1 MSVYSCRNRV
11 MSSAAPTV
19 TTARTNR
26 HTCLTP
32 EGPLSLVTCYPSIR
46 VPANRHPQ
54 ITQISVN
61 LWPFYLLKKESLNR
75 YSMSEPDTV
84 VQVIGMAISMYR
96 IGLRNLIH
104 RGEIMKKLFSV
115 IAMGCLLSLLL
126 VGSVQAQLPGSEI
139 RASIPFDFTV
149 RGVTLP
155 AGEYTIT
162 RIGDE
167 PAS

>member
-1 MSVYSCRNRV
+1 
-11 MSSAAPTV
+11 
-19 TTARTNR
+19 
-26 HTCLTP
+26 
-32 EGPLSLVTCYPSIR
+32 
-46 VPANRHPQ
+46 
-54 ITQISVN
+54 
-61 LWPFYLLKKESLNR
+61 
-75 YSMSEPDTV
+75 
-84 VQVIGMAISMYR
+84 
-96 IGLRNLIH
+96 
-104 RGEIMKKLFSV
+104 MKKLFSV

-167 PAS
+167 PASLLMRNINNKHEHVVFDTDPKDVRRLPRRNVLVFNRYGDSYFLEEVVTAGEETGRELEPSHAERTLRREMAKNQLQPETVMVALKRTLCV